1 VSTTKTD
8 DLISSLVLLAV
19 GAVVSVFLV
28 PYFANRWQLHQKG
41 LEIKVDLV
49 RRISKNVMRIMTLIE
64 SVEKADDLKELELDK
79 EIRNFKVDNNAIG
92 TELESYYHD
101 EKIGMAWDAL
111 RKEILGYYEQGKKVE
126 KNSDEKQKTN
136 RKKRK
141 ILETKHCRPIKKR

>member
-1 VSTTKTD
+1 MD
-8 DLISSLVLLAV
+8 DLISSLVLLAL
-19 GAVVSVFLV
+19 GAVVSVSLV

-92 TELESYYHD
+92 TELESYYPD
-101 EKIGMAWDAL
+101 EKIGMA
-111 RKEILGYYEQGKKVE
+111 
-126 KNSDEKQKTN
+126 
-136 RKKRK
+136 
-141 ILETKHCRPIKKR
+141 